1 MISRYHPV
9 HRRAPHRQPTTI
21 EASTKT
27 HRASDTHPRAPAT
40 RCIHHLHQTELAP
53 NPVRPTRFTTIRRT
67 HDPTRP
73 SSTLSHSRPH
83 PAMSGPSAS
92 VRRERTSAMY
102 DHSLHDHPSP
112 GRGRPCITSIDQHDP
127 VPSQRSTVSAAPVTP
142 RHATGPGPRR
152 LLSRRHTSSR
162 KQIRTGRRSG
172 ETAVQAPATKQQR
185 HRQGQHNATMKA
197 MDRRRRTTSPATHRR
212 HVGHQRSTVSPA
224 RVTPRHATDPV
235 LVDSTHE
242 GTHRVGSNSQRTS
255 IRRDRSASTG
265 NEPTD
270 PSSRSAP
277 RDDEGHGSK
286 PTHDVT
292 GNASTS
298 CRSQAAFIA
307 TVNS

>member
-162 KQIRTGRRSG
+162 KQPASSG
-172 ETAVQAPATKQQR
+172 SPTIDSVPCTSHCAPR
-185 HRQGQHNATMKA
+185 NRQG
-197 MDRRRRTTSPATHRR
+197 
-212 HVGHQRSTVSPA
+212 
-224 RVTPRHATDPV
+224 
-235 LVDSTHE
+235 
-242 GTHRVGSNSQRTS
+242 
-255 IRRDRSASTG
+255 
-265 NEPTD
+265 
-270 PSSRSAP
+270 SS
-277 RDDEGHGSK
+277 
-286 PTHDVT
+286 
-292 GNASTS
+292 
-298 CRSQAAFIA
+298 
-307 TVNS
+307 